1 MAHLVIVC
9 YCISVC
15 FSVADFGF
23 TVRSWHAWSLSVT
36 VCLAGSV
43 LLKMFMY
50 SVIINITHLLSVNCN
65 LCTLLPLFICNILT
79 ICSGLNCFYL

>member
-15 FSVADFGF
+15 FSGADFVF
-23 TVRSWHAWSLSVT
+23 TGRSWHAWSLSVT

-50 SVIINITHLLSVNCN
+50 SVIIKITHLLSVNCN
-65 LCTLLPLFICNILT
+65 LCTPLPLLICNNNM
-79 ICSGLNCFYL
+79 CWPYL